1 MRRQAVT
8 RETGLG
14 RARRKGPVDDSTPGG
29 SITGQPVQVQL
40 SCQVFV
46 CVRLQFQWAVPGVA
60 NITSIAPPPTN
71 AERRKIHT
79 GLFGPVAMAPVDL
92 PDALDVQPCI
102 FNCQCGGI
110 RWGPWTPNPVPLTV
124 TKTVDLLQAGQ
135 PPKTFTVTLSI
146 PAKLRQG
153 IGRCQ

>member
-8 RETGLG
+8 RATESG
-14 RARRKGPVDDSTPGG
+14 RARRKGPGEDTAPVG
-29 SITGQPVQVQL
+29 SITGQPARVQL

-46 CVRLQFQWAVPGVA
+46 CVRLEFQWAAPGVA
-60 NITSIAPPPTN
+60 DITTIAPPPTN

-102 FNCQCGGI
+102 FNCQCVGI

-124 TKTVDLLQAGQ
+124 TKTVDLLQAGSR
-135 PPKTFTVTLSI
+135 PRPS
-146 PAKLRQG
+146 R
-153 IGRCQ
+153 